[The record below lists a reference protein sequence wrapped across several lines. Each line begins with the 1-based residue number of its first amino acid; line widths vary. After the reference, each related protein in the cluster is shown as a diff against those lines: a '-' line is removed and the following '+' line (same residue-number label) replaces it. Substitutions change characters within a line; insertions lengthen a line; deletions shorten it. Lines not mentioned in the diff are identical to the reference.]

1 MPMTPDSIPEHAD
14 AGPAAVAA
22 PPAPSGATAPAPQP
36 RLARWERRTRRP
48 LLGLALLFA
57 AAYAVPVLDPGLPDA
72 LHRACRTATWAVWAV
87 FAADYAVRLRLAD
100 DRWRF
105 VRTHL
110 LDLCAVLLPLIRPLR
125 LLQLVS
131 ALLLTGRLAT
141 AAAQVR
147 LTTYVAG
154 SVLVLWLF
162 GALAVLEV
170 ERGKPDAN
178 IHTVGDAVWWAF
190 TTMTTVGYG
199 DLAPTTG
206 LGRLLAIGLMISGIA
221 LLGLV
226 TANIAAWFISQV
238 KRESEHEEQQ
248 TAALRELT
256 REVASLRA
264 EVTAL
269 RQAGAAPAGGAVP
282 GPAGEAVPRPAA
294 PRE

>member
-1 MPMTPDSIPEHAD
+1 MPSKPDTIPDHAD
-14 AGPAAVAA
+14 PGAAAPAEAPAAQA
-22 PPAPSGATAPAPQP
+22 

-48 LLGLALLFA
+48 LLGLALVFA
-57 AAYAVPVLDPGLPDA
+57 TAYAMPIVDPGMPGA
-72 LHRACRTATWAVWAV
+72 LHTACRAATWAVWAV
-87 FAADYAVRLRLAD
+87 FAADYAWRLRLAE

-105 VRTHL
+105 VRTHA

-147 LTTYVAG
+147 LTTHVVG

-170 ERGKPDAN
+170 ERGEPGAN
-178 IHTVGDAVWWAF
+178 IHTLGDAVWWAF

-206 LGRLLAIGLMISGIA
+206 LGRLLAIGLMVSGIA

-238 KRESEHEEQQ
+238 RQESEHEEKQ

-269 RQAGAAPAGGAVP
+269 RQAGVEAAAAPAGGAVP
-282 GPAGEAVPRPAA
+282 GPAAPGE
-294 PRE
+294 

>member
-1 MPMTPDSIPEHAD
+1 MPSKPDSTTEHAPTSPS
-14 AGPAAVAA
+14 AEAAPAAKA
-22 PPAPSGATAPAPQP
+22 PPPP
-36 RLARWERRTRRP
+36 RLARWEQHTRRP

-57 AAYAVPVLDPGLPDA
+57 AAYAVPVVAPGTPGA
-72 LHRACRTATWAVWAV
+72 LRTACHVATWAVWAA
-87 FAADYAVRLRLAD
+87 FAADYAVRLRLSR

-110 LDLCAVLLPLIRPLR
+110 LDLCAVLLPLVRPLR

-147 LTTYVAG
+147 LTTYVVG
-154 SVLVLWLF
+154 SVLTLWLF
-162 GALAVLEV
+162 GSLAVLEV
-170 ERGKPDAN
+170 ERDAPESN
-178 IHTVGDAVWWAF
+178 IRTLGDAVWWAF

-199 DLAPTTG
+199 DHAPTTG
-206 LGRLLAIGLMISGIA
+206 LGRTLAIGLMVSGIA

-238 KRESEHEEQQ
+238 QRETAHEEEQ

-264 EVTAL
+264 EVATL
-269 RQAGAAPAGGAVP
+269 RRAEAEADTGAGAPAGGAVP
-282 GPAGEAVPRPAA
+282 GPAAA
-294 PRE
+294 RE

>member
-1 MPMTPDSIPEHAD
+1 M
-14 AGPAAVAA
+14 
-22 PPAPSGATAPAPQP
+22 
-36 RLARWERRTRRP
+36 ARWERRTRRP
-48 LLGLALLFA
+48 LLGLALVFA
-57 AAYAVPVLDPGLPDA
+57 TAYAMPIVDPGMPGA
-72 LHRACRTATWAVWAV
+72 LHTACRAATWAVWAV
-87 FAADYAVRLRLAD
+87 FAADYAWRLRLAE

-105 VRTHL
+105 VRTHA

-147 LTTYVAG
+147 LTTHVVG

-170 ERGKPDAN
+170 ERGEPGAN
-178 IHTVGDAVWWAF
+178 IHTLGDAVWWAF

-206 LGRLLAIGLMISGIA
+206 LGRLLAIGLMVSGIA

-238 KRESEHEEQQ
+238 RQESEHEEKQ

-269 RQAGAAPAGGAVP
+269 RQAGVEAAAAPAGGAVP
-282 GPAGEAVPRPAA
+282 GPAAPGE
-294 PRE
+294 

>member
-1 MPMTPDSIPEHAD
+1 MLSKPDTIPDHAD
-14 AGPAAVAA
+14 PGAAAPAEAPAAQA
-22 PPAPSGATAPAPQP
+22 

-48 LLGLALLFA
+48 LLGLALVFA
-57 AAYAVPVLDPGLPDA
+57 TAYAMPIVDPGMPGA
-72 LHRACRTATWAVWAV
+72 LHTACRAATWAVWAV
-87 FAADYAVRLRLAD
+87 FAADYAWRLRLAE

-105 VRTHL
+105 VRTHA

-147 LTTYVAG
+147 LTTHVVG

-170 ERGKPDAN
+170 ERGEPGAN
-178 IHTVGDAVWWAF
+178 IHTLGDAVWWAF

-206 LGRLLAIGLMISGIA
+206 LGRLLAIGLMVSGIA

-238 KRESEHEEQQ
+238 RQESEHEEKQ

-269 RQAGAAPAGGAVP
+269 RQAGVEAAAAPAGGAVP
-282 GPAGEAVPRPAA
+282 GPAAPGE
-294 PRE
+294 

>member
-1 MPMTPDSIPEHAD
+1 MPSKQDSIPDHAS
-14 AGPAAVAA
+14 AEPAVAA
-22 PPAPSGATAPAPQP
+22 GADGTTQS
-36 RLARWERRTRRP
+36 RLARWEHRTRRP

-170 ERGKPDAN
+170 ERGKPGAN
-178 IHTVGDAVWWAF
+178 IHTLGDAVWWAF

-199 DLAPTTG
+199 DLAPTTS

-238 KRESEHEEQQ
+238 ERESEHEEQQ

-269 RQAGAAPAGGAVP
+269 RQAGVGAAGAGAAVP

>member
-1 MPMTPDSIPEHAD
+1 MPSKPDTIPDHTDPGA
-14 AGPAAVAA
+14 AA
-22 PPAPSGATAPAPQP
+22 PAEAPAPQA

-48 LLGLALLFA
+48 LLALALVFA
-57 AAYAVPVLDPGLPDA
+57 TAYAMPIVDPGMPGA
-72 LHRACRTATWAVWAV
+72 LHTACRAATWAVWAV
-87 FAADYAVRLRLAD
+87 FAADYAWRLRLAE
-100 DRWRF
+100 DRWGF
-105 VRTHL
+105 VRTHA

-147 LTTYVAG
+147 LTTYVVG

-170 ERGKPDAN
+170 ERGEPGAN
-178 IHTVGDAVWWAF
+178 IHTLGDAVWWAF

-206 LGRLLAIGLMISGIA
+206 LGRLLAIGLMVSGIA

-238 KRESEHEEQQ
+238 RRESEHEEKQ

-269 RQAGAAPAGGAVP
+269 RQAGAEAEAAPAGGAVP
-282 GPAGEAVPRPAA
+282 RPAA
-294 PRE
+294 PGG

>member
-1 MPMTPDSIPEHAD
+1 MPSKPDSTTEHAPTSPSVE
-14 AGPAAVAA
+14 AAPAAKA
-22 PPAPSGATAPAPQP
+22 PPPP
-36 RLARWERRTRRP
+36 RLARWEQHTRRP
-48 LLGLALLFA
+48 LLGLALVFA
-57 AAYAVPVLDPGLPDA
+57 VAYAVPVIDPGIPDA
-72 LHRACRTATWAVWAV
+72 LHTACRTATWVVWAV
-87 FAADYAVRLRLAD
+87 FAADYAVRLRLAE

-105 VRTHL
+105 VRTHV
-110 LDLCAVLLPLIRPLR
+110 LDLCAVLLPLVRPLR

-170 ERGKPDAN
+170 ERGQPDAN
-178 IHTVGDAVWWAF
+178 IQTLGDAVWWAF

-206 LGRLLAIGLMISGIA
+206 LGRTLAIGLMVSGIA

-238 KRESEHEEQQ
+238 QRETAHEEEQ
-248 TAALRELT
+248 AEALRELT

-264 EVTAL
+264 EVATLRRAEAGTGTAP
-269 RQAGAAPAGGAVP
+269 PAGGAVP
-282 GPAGEAVPRPAA
+282 GPAAA
-294 PRE
+294 RD

>member
-1 MPMTPDSIPEHAD
+1 MAK
-14 AGPAAVAA
+14 V
-22 PPAPSGATAPAPQP
+22 PPPQP
-36 RLARWERRTRRP
+36 RLTRWEQRTRRP
-48 LLGLALLFA
+48 LLVLALLFA
-57 AAYAVPVLDPGLPDA
+57 GAYALPVVAPGIPGTL
-72 LHRACRTATWAVWAV
+72 RTACHVTTWAVWAV
-87 FAADYAVRLRLAD
+87 FAADYAVRLGMARY
-100 DRWRF
+100 RWRF

-131 ALLLTGRLAT
+131 ALMLTGRLSK

-147 LTTYVAG
+147 LTTYVVG
-154 SVLVLWLF
+154 SVLALWLF

-170 ERGKPDAN
+170 ERDAPGSN
-178 IHTVGDAVWWAF
+178 IRTLGDAVWWAF

-199 DLAPTTG
+199 DHAPTTG
-206 LGRLLAIGLMISGIA
+206 AGRVLAIGLMLSGIA

-238 KRESEHEEQQ
+238 QRETAHEEQQ

-269 RQAGAAPAGGAVP
+269 RQAGAEAGAGAEAAPAGGAV
-282 GPAGEAVPRPAA
+282 ADAAVPRAAA
-294 PRE
+294 PHD